1 MRRRQQTSDAA
12 ITASFNTCLQR
23 PRRRPRCALSI
34 VLCGRCS
41 WMRPCCHL
49 PPERRLESRV
59 SDGGRA
65 GLAASVLACWL
76 RVLCSGRTGSAAR
89 SDESGRASLARSRC
103 CAVVDAEQPA
113 LDDRHGDD
121 RHGWRLGRP
130 KGAAA
135 TRGAPAGD
143 DSNGLVMA
151 CVMVPFLIYEC
162 VRPAQRHHS
171 QRSVKRGCGG
181 SSPTNLN

>member
-1 MRRRQQTSDAA
+1 MVAGNKRRMPPSPPPSTPVSSGRGADRAVRCQLCYVAA
-12 ITASFNTCLQR
+12 AHGCDLAATCHLSAGWRAASRTAGARVWRRACWRAGCASFAR
-23 PRRRPRCALSI
+23 AAPAPPR
-34 VLCGRCS
+34 
-41 WMRPCCHL
+41 
-49 PPERRLESRV
+49 
-59 SDGGRA
+59 DQTRA
-65 GLAASVLACWL
+65 A
-76 RVLCSGRTGSAAR
+76 
-89 SDESGRASLARSRC
+89 EPLARSRC

-135 TRGAPAGD
+135 ARGAPAGD

-171 QRSVKRGCGG
+171 QRASSGG
-181 SSPTNLN
+181 VGAAAPTNLN